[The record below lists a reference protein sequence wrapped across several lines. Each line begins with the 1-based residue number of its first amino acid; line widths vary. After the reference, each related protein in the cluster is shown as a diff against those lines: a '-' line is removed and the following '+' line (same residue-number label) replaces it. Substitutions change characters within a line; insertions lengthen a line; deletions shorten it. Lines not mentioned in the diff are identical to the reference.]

1 MSVSMTVWTMYL
13 RKSTTPPGPSQGI
26 HIAYVGVV
34 GKKCVFLSQWIHVS
48 EFADRRWVENVA
60 NVDDLKKGG
69 KESRFAHS
77 IEARIDT
84 YARKSQARR
93 GRGRGG
99 DPRGKFEMAIAVAA
113 NDAQITYVF
122 VLEACENLDFAQR
135 SLAIG
140 LMFERADFLDCDAFA
155 SRARRRSKARDER

>member
-1 MSVSMTVWTMYL
+1 MNVLESSQYL
-13 RKSTTPPGPSQGI
+13 IEKVAHVIVAEMLRLEQLVHVRLHDRLDDVPKKIDHAPRPQSRNTRSICRRGW
-26 HIAYVGVV
+26 
-34 GKKCVFLSQWIHVS
+34 KKCVFLSQWIHVS

-99 DPRGKFEMAIAVAA
+99 DPRGKFEMAIAVA
-113 NDAQITYVF
+113 
-122 VLEACENLDFAQR
+122 EKR
-135 SLAIG
+135 
-140 LMFERADFLDCDAFA
+140 RADYVRF
-155 SRARRRSKARDER
+155 RA